1 MKKNIYMVFDNI
13 DNKVLSYFDA
23 PTFGHVIRNNW
34 RFFYKMNSYFDD
46 DWLVYEVGYIADTGM
61 PVFHDDFVSV
71 NWSDYLTPEI
81 QAERLSVREQSQLR
95 SQPAGITGNP
105 PPEVR

>member
-1 MKKNIYMVFDNI
+1 MKKNIYLVFDNI

-34 RFFYKMNSYFDD
+34 RFFQKMNPYFDE
-46 DWLVYEVGYIADTGM
+46 DWLVFEVGSISDNGM
-61 PVFHDDFVSV
+61 PVFYSDFKSLD
-71 NWSDYLTPEI
+71 WSEYLNPEI
-81 QAERLSVREQSQLR
+81 QSERLSMKEQSQLR
-95 SQPAGITGNP
+95 SQPAGVTGNP

>member
-1 MKKNIYMVFDNI
+1 MKKNIYLIFDDI

-34 RFFYKMNSYFDD
+34 RFFQKMNSFFDE
-46 DWLVYEVGYIADTGM
+46 DWLVFEVGTISDSGM
-61 PVFHDDFVSV
+61 PVFYDDFKPVS
-71 NWSDYLTPEI
+71 WSDYLTPEI
-81 QAERLSVREQSQLR
+81 QADRLSLKEQSQLR
-95 SQPAGITGNP
+95 SQPSGVTGNP